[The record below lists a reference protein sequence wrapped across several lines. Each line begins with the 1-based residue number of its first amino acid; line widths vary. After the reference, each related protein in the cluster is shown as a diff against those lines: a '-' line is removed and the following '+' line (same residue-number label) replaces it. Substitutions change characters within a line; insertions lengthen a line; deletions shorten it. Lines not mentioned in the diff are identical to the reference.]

1 MYYNVECI
9 MNGEIYGVVMT
20 KTKTQYRQHRFEISK
35 EETLQIKSDGG
46 DAKHYRSQA
55 RRLIEDELKKKF
67 KNFEIV
73 IPRDIGQ
80 FSHFKVGRN
89 TKLKNGNWGV
99 VKILAVNGTDDEG
112 NGRLDSTAKD

>member
-35 EETLQIKSDGG
+35 EETLQIKASGSDEF
-46 DAKHYRSQA
+46 YRTQA
-55 RRLIEDELKKKF
+55 RRLIEGELKRKF

-80 FSHFKVGRN
+80 FSHFKVERN
-89 TKLKNGNWGV
+89 AKLKNGNWGV

-112 NGRLDSTAKD
+112 NGLLDSTAKD